1 MELDPDPL
9 IDWASRA
16 DGEEH
21 VLVRGTHYSR
31 PAYKV
36 QHAATMWGRR
46 RGLRALTTSTPD
58 SVTIRFVASQGKV

>member
-1 MELDPDPL
+1 MELDSDPL

-21 VLVRGTHYSR
+21 TLTRGTHYSR

-36 QHAATMWGRR
+36 QHAATMWARR
-46 RGLRALTTSTPD
+46 RGLRALTTSTD
-58 SVTIRFVASQGKV
+58 DTITIRFVTDQGKV